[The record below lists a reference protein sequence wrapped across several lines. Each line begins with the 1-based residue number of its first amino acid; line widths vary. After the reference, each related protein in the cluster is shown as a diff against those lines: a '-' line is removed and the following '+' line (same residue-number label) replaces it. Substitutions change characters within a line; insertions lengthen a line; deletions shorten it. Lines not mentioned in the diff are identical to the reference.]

1 MQSNASGGYGGT
13 PTRGGGGGYGP
24 GSSGD
29 LKGGASA
36 LPYGGGG
43 MGDDAALPP
52 GWGPVGGGGGGVVG
66 SMGSMRGSTGNLSD
80 TMSSAPQGNY
90 PGPPD
95 TAMGRATPT
104 GSYPSAMP
112 STAASSMSGM
122 GGMGGGGQTAR
133 WETEMDV
140 EVLRVELRERDKV
153 NLVHSPSRLV
163 AF

>member
-1 MQSNASGGYGGT
+1 
-13 PTRGGGGGYGP
+13 
-24 GSSGD
+24 
-29 LKGGASA
+29 
-36 LPYGGGG
+36 
-43 MGDDAALPP
+43 
-52 GWGPVGGGGGGVVG
+52 
-66 SMGSMRGSTGNLSD
+66 
-80 TMSSAPQGNY
+80 
-90 PGPPD
+90 
-95 TAMGRATPT
+95 
-104 GSYPSAMP
+104 MP